1 MENFVA
7 TPMMKIGDAVK
18 VCFSKY
24 ANFNGRARR
33 SEFWWFYLCVSIV
46 NWILGG
52 ILQYCAAAKSALVN
66 EAMSAAF
73 SGGDVSAIAA
83 QESTYAT
90 INLVLMIIMAVWSL
104 ATLIPT
110 LAAMARRL
118 HDTGKSAN
126 LLWCFLICGIGG
138 LIPLIMCIPDGQPEA
153 NQYGESPKYIR
164 Q

>member
-1 MENFVA
+1 
-7 TPMMKIGDAVK
+7 MMKFGDAVK

-33 SEFWWFYLCVSIV
+33 SEFWWFYLCLSIV

-52 ILQYCAAAKSALVN
+52 VLQYFATAKSALVN

-73 SGGDVSAIAA
+73 SGGDVSALAA
-83 QESTYAT
+83 QEKTYAT

-104 ATLIPT
+104 ATLIPM
-110 LAAMARRL
+110 LAATTRRL
-118 HDTGKSAN
+118 HDVGKSGHLQWLY
-126 LLWCFLICGIGG
+126 LLCGIGIPVV
-138 LIPLIMCIPDGQPEA
+138 LILCAFDGKPEA